1 MWLIV
6 LSDQLPIVALVGRYP
21 ANKLMGRGL
30 IQDRRPKLPLVQNP
44 KRSALHQALASV
56 STGYSCVL
64 GRLPTCYS
72 PVRRSSTP
80 EGAFPLDL
88 HVLGT
93 PPAFV
98 LSQDQTLREQVVK
111 TASSTR
117 VVTRSGIVG
126 RSLTMKGESAIGRIW
141 LTDLL
146 SKAGA
151 PTVSGP
157 RAGDAGSPTW
167 FPPPVEY
174 PG

>member
-1 MWLIV
+1 
-6 LSDQLPIVALVGRYP
+6 
-21 ANKLMGRGL
+21 MGRGL

-88 HVLGT
+88 HVLST

-98 LSQDQTLREQVVK
+98 LSQDQTLQEQVAK
-111 TASSTR
+111 TASPTTR

-126 RSLTMKGESAIGRIW
+126 RSLTMKESLRPVVLADRSALKGRRTHRLRPEGRW
-141 LTDLL
+141 RRVADMV
-146 SKAGA
+146 SA
-151 PTVSGP
+151 PRGIPGVADEPDVDQSGMRRTP
-157 RAGDAGSPTW
+157 KRSPNC
-167 FPPPVEY
+167 
-174 PG
+174 